1 MKGNVVLTNVFF
13 SFMSIQVMI
22 ITSKE
27 KCVRSV
33 LAMKAS
39 FFRVQFTKVDNTL
52 DQTFYLNKKLF

>member
-27 KCVRSV
+27 KCVRSI
-33 LAMKAS
+33 LAMKAL
-39 FFRVQFTKVDNTL
+39 FLGIQFTRADNTL
-52 DQTFYLNKKLF
+52 DQTCHLNDKIF